1 MKISV
6 QGEDRNIHLSLPTS
20 LIFSKPSAW
29 LAVTAGRHYAGDA
42 FPDLSVEDM
51 ERLLSEL
58 RRIKNKHKDWCLVEM
73 ESASGSHIRITL

>member
-6 QGEDRNIHLSLPTS
+6 QGEDRNVHLNIPTS
-20 LIFSKPSAW
+20 RVFSKPSAW
-29 LAVTAGRHYAGDA
+29 IAVAAGGHYAGDA

-58 RRIKNKHKDWCLVEM
+58 RRIENKHKDWCLVEV